1 MSNSTSLSSL
11 DNPTTL
17 LEINANI
24 ANDKRDF
31 ASKMIIHTTPGF
43 SGKLVSN
50 PFKLIQ
56 IEMDVDETMDMQPLL
71 EERKKLGL
79 STCEEGDAY
88 DCALNSLVHMGF
100 LQLDEANYVW
110 PTVKEKGLHPEYV
123 RKILYHY
130 YHKRYKGAYLPD
142 IYILFTDVNTP
153 KQLNTVLESLTKS
166 LDENHYTIIGG
177 SLNPGGGHAFLVG
190 KEYDDELIFKD
201 LQANTGWLSKKEF
214 MNDLK
219 LYKNFQFFVEQD
231 VGMDR
236 LKKER
241 ERARKPKPSQRKTSK
256 TRKRKRG
263 QTPSLGRP
271 KGKSLP
277 SLKKRKRKHKH
288 DYGKFPNTPGVF
300 HPGVRRKPNKKRKNA
315 KKKTQKRKRKKEN
328 AKKK

>member
-1 MSNSTSLSSL
+1 MSNSTSLSSSSLSSL

-24 ANDKRDF
+24 AKDKRNF

-56 IEMDVDETMDMQPLL
+56 VEMDVDETMDMQPLL
-71 EERKKLGL
+71 EERKKRGL

-110 PTVKEKGLHPEYV
+110 PTVKDKGLHPEYV

-142 IYILFTDVNTP
+142 IYILFTDVNTE
-153 KQLNTVLESLTKS
+153 KQLQSVLLSLTKS

-190 KEYDDELIFKD
+190 KENDELIFKD
-201 LQANTGWLSKKEF
+201 LQANTGWRSKKKF

-219 LYKNFQFFVEQD
+219 LYKNFQFFVERD

-241 ERARKPKPSQRKTSK
+241 ERARKPTPSPRKTSK

-277 SLKKRKRKHKH
+277 SLKKRKHKH
-288 DYGKFPNTPGVF
+288 DYGIFPKTHGKF
-300 HPGVRRKPNKKRKNA
+300 HAGVRRKTNKKR
-315 KKKTQKRKRKKEN
+315 KTQKRKRKKEN
-328 AKKK
+328 ANK